1 MIQVFTS
8 NIKLHFIDEW
18 GDSLHNRAAVRV
30 TGSIMRMRDVS
41 CSICPPNF
49 SAIEVRIGAEALSS
63 SETQG
68 QSVGRATN
76 VCNHGRKSRHA

>member
-30 TGSIMRMRDVS
+30 TGSIISMRDVS

-49 SAIEVRIGAEALSS
+49 CATDVRLGAEALYAFEKLLRFDIELS
-63 SETQG
+63 
-68 QSVGRATN
+68 
-76 VCNHGRKSRHA
+76 